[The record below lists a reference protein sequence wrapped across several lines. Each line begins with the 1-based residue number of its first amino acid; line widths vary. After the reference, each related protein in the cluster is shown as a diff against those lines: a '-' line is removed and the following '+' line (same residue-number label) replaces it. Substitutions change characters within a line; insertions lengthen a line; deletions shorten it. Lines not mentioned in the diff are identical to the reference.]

1 MEAALAF
8 LAKHWKEVALV
19 VLLSTISVFWWQDH
33 GSLVKAYDASVK
45 SYEDRI
51 RSLNESHARETQRK
65 NLALQEYQEKLKILE
80 EEYEE
85 YKQNVKVLKEQR
97 IEELVIL
104 RTENPK
110 KLIGRIEEEFGFQ
123 HVK

>member
-1 MEAALAF
+1 MEAVLAF
-8 LAKHWKEVALV
+8 LIKHWKEVALA
-19 VLLSTISVFWWQDH
+19 VLLFVVSFFWWQDH

-51 RSLNESHARETQRK
+51 RLLNESHARETQRK
-65 NLALQEYQEKLKILE
+65 SLALQEYQEKLNILE

-85 YKQNVKVLKEQR
+85 YKQNVEILKQER
-97 IEELVIL
+97 VDELVIL

-110 KLIGRIEEEFGFQ
+110 RLIGRIEEEFGFQ